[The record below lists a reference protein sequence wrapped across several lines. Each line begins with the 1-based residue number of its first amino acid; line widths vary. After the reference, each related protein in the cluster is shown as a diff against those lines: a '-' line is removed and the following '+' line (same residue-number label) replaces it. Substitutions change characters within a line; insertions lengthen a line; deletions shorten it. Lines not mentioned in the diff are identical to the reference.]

1 MSETRNAQPHRL
13 QTIGWVAVGALVV
26 AGLAHAFFI
35 ARSLV
40 GPGDVA
46 GEVVAQRAAFGF
58 GWSIEGELGLQVVTA
73 ARVLTL
79 VVFIVWLYLAH
90 DNFRRRNNPLE
101 WRKPWVIA
109 GWFIPVANLVIP
121 GQVVKEVYTRSY
133 PEKAW
138 SSVQLVNLW
147 WTTLLVTF
155 LSYTETTVHAATGT
169 AASVTTVYTPAF
181 LAVVTGGAGILAAIL
196 GIAIVRRI
204 SVWQDTS
211 ATR

>member
-1 MSETRNAQPHRL
+1 M
-13 QTIGWVAVGALVV
+13 
-26 AGLAHAFFI
+26 
-35 ARSLV
+35 
-40 GPGDVA
+40 
-46 GEVVAQRAAFGF
+46 
-58 GWSIEGELGLQVVTA
+58 
-73 ARVLTL
+73 LTL